1 MIMMGN
7 NPRAGSGPMNGI
19 AGRMTHV
26 AETTNSFASMFA
38 ALPGHAR
45 PWINELRARG
55 MATFERLG
63 FPTTSQ
69 EEWRDTNVSLLAK
82 TGFSPAQVMRGNA
95 AELLQKYTLREAA
108 AAEIVFVNG
117 HFDAGLS
124 RVKDLPRGVRVM
136 SLEKAAESDA
146 AMLEKELG
154 RHAKLD
160 RHTFAALNTA
170 FLCEG
175 AVIHVAKSALCEKP
189 IHVLFLTVPT
199 DGVVTFPRV
208 LVVAEENSESSIV
221 ETYAGGDGF
230 YLTNAVTEIVMGRRA
245 RIDHNKLQQEGAGAY
260 HIALQQVVLDE
271 EAQFVSHST
280 SMGSKLTRNDLEVFL
295 GGERAEATLNGLVLA
310 KGEQH
315 IDNHTLLHH
324 EKGHCPSHELYKH
337 VLDGKATAVFKGKIF
352 VQKDAQKTDSK
363 QTSKS
368 LLLTDTAFM
377 NSQPALEIYADDV
390 KCTHGSTTGP
400 VDENAVFY
408 LVSRGLSLAQAR
420 HLMTYAF
427 AADITRRIRVTP
439 VRARIEDFM
448 AAQHGLPQDLRITD
462 EARHDVALL

>member
-1 MIMMGN
+1 
-7 NPRAGSGPMNGI
+7 
-19 AGRMTHV
+19 MTGV
-26 AETTNSFASMFA
+26 AETTNSFVSMFA
-38 ALPGHAR
+38 ARPGHAR
-45 PWINELRARG
+45 GWVNELRARG

-69 EEWRDTNVSLLAK
+69 EEWRDTNVSLLEK
-82 TGFSPAQVMRGNA
+82 TDFLPAQVVRGNA
-95 AELLQKYTLREAA
+95 AEMLKKYTLGDAA
-108 AAEIVFVNG
+108 STEIVFVNG

-124 RVKDLPRGVRVM
+124 RLGGLPRGVRVM
-136 SLEKAAESDA
+136 SLEQAFENDAE
-146 AMLEKELG
+146 MLERELG
-154 RHAKLD
+154 RHANLD

-170 FLCEG
+170 FVGEG
-175 AVIHVAKSALCEKP
+175 AVVHLAKSALCEKP

-199 DGVVTFPRV
+199 EGAGGAVTFPRV

-221 ETYAGGDGF
+221 ETYAGADGF
-230 YLTNAVTEIVMGRRA
+230 YLTNAVTEIVMRRRA

-260 HIALQQVVLDE
+260 HIALQQVVLE
-271 EAQFVSHST
+271 EESQFISHST

-310 KGEQH
+310 KGDQH

-324 EKGHCPSHELYKH
+324 EKAHCPSHELYKH
-337 VLDGKATAVFKGKIF
+337 VLDGKSTAVFKGKIF